1 MLKTQLPVQIQQAAH
16 EADQWARIAENHEN
30 SRFTRGAPRT
40 PVKYVPPT
48 LFIASSPGDLART
61 LKQFENAIGPKVPGN
76 KRRGAMRLY
85 GELLAHFKH
94 LQREGVKLPR
104 GGNISRAMIA
114 HGLGEVLRN
123 EGCTVLSDDKLTKNR
138 VERRALGKKMARI
151 FDRILCQLDA
161 DANSAKEK

>member
-1 MLKTQLPVQIQQAAH
+1 MLKTQLPMQIQQAAY
-16 EADQWARIAENHEN
+16 EADQWARIAENYEN
-30 SRFTRGAPRT
+30 SRSARGAPRT

-48 LFIASSPGDLART
+48 LFIANSSGDLART

-76 KRRGAMRLY
+76 KRRGAIRLY

-114 HGLGEVLRN
+114 HGLGDVLRN
-123 EGCTVLSDDKLTKNR
+123 EGCTVLSDNKLTNSCPA
-138 VERRALGKKMARI
+138 RRALGKKMARI
-151 FDRILCQLDA
+151 FDRIVCQLDA
-161 DANSAKEK
+161 DAHNTKEK